1 MMSFFISEISIIH
14 YEDLYH
20 TQKLCSFQNHF
31 FQLMECGQT
40 GGLGEPAPLRAGEVI
55 RTAPGTAPIRN
66 HSTGA
71 LTVLGMPRTRP
82 RLVTLTLVPV
92 SLSNNDGYV
101 EYYTSSN
108 CKIM

>member
-1 MMSFFISEISIIH
+1 MQIRLLIVVVFFF
-14 YEDLYH
+14 L

-40 GGLGEPAPLRAGEVI
+40 GGLGGPVPLRAGEVI

-71 LTVLGMPRTRP
+71 LTVWGTPRTRP
-82 RLVTLTLVPV
+82 KLVTPTLVPV
-92 SLSNNDGYV
+92 SLSINDGYV
-101 EYYTSSN
+101 EYYKSLNS
-108 CKIM
+108 KLL